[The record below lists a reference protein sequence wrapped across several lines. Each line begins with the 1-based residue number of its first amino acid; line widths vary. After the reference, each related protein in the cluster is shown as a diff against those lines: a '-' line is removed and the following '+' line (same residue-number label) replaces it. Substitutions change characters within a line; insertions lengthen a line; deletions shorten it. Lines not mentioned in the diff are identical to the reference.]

1 MSTAIVIV
9 AAVILVLGIVIATRP
24 ASFRVER
31 SATVAAP
38 PSEVF
43 GYVNDFRR
51 WKSWSPWEGLDPNLQ
66 RNYSGAPAGKG
77 AVYDWSGNNKA
88 GVGRMTIVDVVPNER
103 IEIDLKFMKPFKAE
117 NTCVF
122 TFRPAGNNTHVNWKI
137 YGPNTTM
144 GKVMTLFGGMEKF
157 VGKDFEKGLGNLAAV
172 AQSDAEGRALQGTRV

>member
-1 MSTAIVIV
+1 MTIALIVA

-24 ASFRVER
+24 SSFRVER

-38 PSEVF
+38 PPEVF

-51 WKSWSPWEGLDPNLQ
+51 WISWSPWEGLDPNL
-66 RNYSGAPAGKG
+66 RRDYSGAASGKG
-77 AVYDWSGNNKA
+77 AVYDWAGNNKA

-103 IEIDLKFMKPFKAE
+103 IEIDLHFEKPFKAD

-122 TFRPAGNNTHVNWKI
+122 TFRPAGNNTAVNWKI

-144 GKVMTLFGGMEKF
+144 GKVMTLFGGMEKL

-172 AQSDAEGRALQGTRV
+172 AQSDAEGRKLKSKV